1 MRRVGAAGGVPPD
14 VPPPG
19 AGPTGAADGGRL
31 PSGNGSVQPV
41 QTANVAPPGEI
52 VIAGQGV
59 PVPRPHRTNLLT
71 LTVRVTAGS
80 AGVSVPASAGDTLT
94 AWFGSLATE
103 TDQLTAPPDACSETS
118 EPVGP
123 GTTIIVPPPGSTESV
138 PSVGGGGG
146 GGGGGGLALVGAGV
160 GLAVV
165 GAGAGVGLA
174 VLAVD
179 DGLAVVGAG
188 DGLAVVGAGLSDAR
202 AAEAGGG
209 GDGFR
214 SVGLTVAGL
223 TVPGVPDVA
232 AAGLAAAEAG
242 GGATGAEPGGLGL
255 ADGAKCSSR
264 PVRANATAAMATA
277 TTTAAAIAAC
287 PRGEERSART
297 PPATPCCPAR
307 PACAG
312 RGNPCLP
319 KAPARLSTAVLCAAA
334 P

>member
-1 MRRVGAAGGVPPD
+1 VLPL
-14 VPPPG
+14 G
-19 AGPTGAADGGRL
+19 AGLTGVADGGQP

-59 PVPRPHRTNLLT
+59 AVPSPHRTNLLT

-138 PSVGGGGG
+138 PGGGVGGGG
-146 GGGGGGLALVGAGV
+146 GGGGGGLALVGVGV

-165 GAGAGVGLA
+165 GAGGGVGLA
-174 VLAVD
+174 VLAVGE
-179 DGLAVVGAG
+179 GLAVVSAG
-188 DGLAVVGAGLSDAR
+188 DGLAVVGVGLSDAR
-202 AAEAGGG
+202 AAEAGAGG
-209 GDGFR
+209 VDGFR
-214 SVGLTVAGL
+214 AVGLTVAGL
-223 TVPGVPDVA
+223 TVAGLTVPDVA
-232 AAGLAAAEAG
+232 AAGLGAAEAG
-242 GGATGAEPGGLGL
+242 GGAMGAEPGGLGL

-264 PVRANATAAMATA
+264 PVRANATARPVSSFPRCG
-277 TTTAAAIAAC
+277 AC
-287 PRGEERSART
+287 LCF
-297 PPATPCCPAR
+297 PCC
-307 PACAG
+307 
-312 RGNPCLP
+312 
-319 KAPARLSTAVLCAAA
+319 
-334 P
+334 